1 MINRFR
7 FVLGLFALTNALA
20 YSALTKAAGDS
31 CNSVSSNSVMAVS
44 KDAVASAEVQMNG
57 AVSYGITERNK
68 EVLITGLTIRVDG
81 SSVFVPRSA
90 YADLYSPT
98 DVVIEFRKAAGT
110 IKIRGGDGSDAYI
123 VTLFFDRKKVSR
135 RTLANAIVEN
145 EPTEDTRYR
154 LRVLKDE

>member
-1 MINRFR
+1 MIKRLRFA
-7 FVLGLFALTNALA
+7 LGLFALTNALA
-20 YSALTKAAGDS
+20 YSTLTMATSDS
-31 CNSVSSNSVMAVS
+31 CSSVASNSVVAVS
-44 KDAVASAEVQMNG
+44 KDGVASVEVQMNG
-57 AVSYGITERNK
+57 AVSCGVTEHK
-68 EVLITGLTIRVDG
+68 EVLITGLMIRVGG

-98 DVVIEFRKAAGT
+98 NVVIEFRKAVGT

-135 RTLANAIVEN
+135 RTLASAIVES